1 MVQVVENWADIE
13 GEVRSV
19 RDSELKG
26 YRTVEMLLKDAKAVE
41 DFPNLLKQRVGEVIA
56 VNVPESRVESFQ
68 KAYQSGQPGVRC
80 RVRLAGPTRFFA
92 HSGFLG

>member
-1 MVQVVENWADIE
+1 MVQVVENWSDIE

-26 YRTVEMLLKDAKAVE
+26 YKTVEMFVEDAKAVE
-41 DFPNLLKQRVGEVIA
+41 AFPNLLKQRVGEVIA
-56 VNVPESRVESFQ
+56 VNVPEPRVESFQ
-68 KAYQSGQPGVRC
+68 EAYQSGHPRVTC

-92 HSGFLG
+92 HPERLG

>member
-56 VNVPESRVESFQ
+56 VNVPESRVESFEE
-68 KAYQSGQPGVRC
+68 AYQSSQPRVTC

>member
-19 RDSELKG
+19 RNSELEG
-26 YRTVEMLLKDAKAVE
+26 YKTVEMLVKDAKAV
-41 DFPNLLKQRVGEVIA
+41 DAFPNLLKQRVGQLIA
-56 VNVPESRVESFQ
+56 VNVPESRAESFQ
-68 KAYQSGQPGVRC
+68 KARESGQPRVTC

-92 HSGFLG
+92 HPERPG